1 MRPAPMAELREQQF
15 ALARYVRDPLRNAP
29 PPGIE
34 GRPIEDRRVAIYR
47 DLFYNSIESL
57 LAGNFPV
64 IRKTLGDTR
73 WHALVRAF
81 YADHRCRTPLFTEIG
96 REFIQ
101 FLEPREPHGPEPHGV
116 APGPQADN
124 PPWLHE
130 LAHYEWVEL
139 ALQIADDELPPHDP
153 GGDLLAGKP
162 VPSPLAWALAYCW
175 PVSRIGPTFQPEL
188 APDAPTLL
196 LVRRDAAGDV
206 HFSGLSPLVYRLLQL
221 LDDDA
226 LDSGLAALQALA
238 AEAGA
243 RDVASFVADGTA
255 MLQRLRGEGVL
266 LGTRPA

>member
-1 MRPAPMAELREQQF
+1 MAELRDQQF
-15 ALARYVRDPLRNAP
+15 ALARHVRDPARNAP

-34 GRPIEDRRVAIYR
+34 DRRLAIYR

-64 IRKTLGDTR
+64 IRKTLGDSR

-101 FLEPREPHGPEPHGV
+101 YLEFLEHGRLEHRRLEHRAQG
-116 APGPQADN
+116 DN

-139 ALQIADDELPPHDP
+139 ALQIADDEPPPHDP
-153 GGDLLAGKP
+153 GGDLLTGKP
-162 VPSPLAWALAYCW
+162 VPSPLAWALAYAW
-175 PVSRIGPTFQPEL
+175 PVSRIGPEFQPER
-188 APDAPTLL
+188 APDTPSLL

-206 HFSGLSPLVYRLLQL
+206 HFSELSPLVYRLLQL
-221 LDDDA
+221 LDDESTA
-226 LDSGLAALQALA
+226 SGHAALQVLA

-243 RDVASFVADGTA
+243 DDLDAFLGDGLA
-255 MLQRLRGEGVL
+255 MLHRLRAEGVL

>member
-1 MRPAPMAELREQQF
+1 MAELREQQF
-15 ALARYVRDPLRNAP
+15 ALARHVRDPARNAP

-34 GRPIEDRRVAIYR
+34 GRPIEDRRIAIYR

-101 FLEPREPHGPEPHGV
+101 FLEPHD
-116 APGPQADN
+116 ASDA

-153 GGDLLAGKP
+153 DGNLLAGKP

-175 PVSRIGPTFQPEL
+175 PVSRIGPEFQPDI

-206 HFSGLSPLVYRLLQL
+206 HFSELSPLVYRLLQL

-226 LDSGLAALQALA
+226 TDSGRAALQALA
-238 AEAGA
+238 TEAGA
-243 RDVASFVADGTA
+243 VDIDAFVADGTA
-255 MLQRLRGEGVL
+255 MLQRLHGEGVL

>member
-1 MRPAPMAELREQQF
+1 MAELRDQQF
-15 ALARYVRDPLRNAP
+15 ALARHVRDPSRHPP

-34 GRPIEDRRVAIYR
+34 ARRIAIYR

-64 IRKTLGDTR
+64 IRKTLGDER

-81 YADHRCRTPLFTEIG
+81 YAEHRCRTPLFTEIG

-101 FLEPREPHGPEPHGV
+101 FLEQRDP
-116 APGPQADN
+116 APGASGQH

-139 ALQIADDELPPHDP
+139 ALQIADDALPPHDP
-153 GGDLLAGKP
+153 DGDLLTGKP
-162 VPSPLAWALAYCW
+162 VPSPLAWALAYRW
-175 PVSRIGPTFQPEL
+175 PVSRIGPQFQPER

-206 HFSGLSPLVYRLLQL
+206 HFSELSPLVYRLLQL
-221 LDDDA
+221 LDDEA
-226 LDSGLAALQALA
+226 TPSGGAALQALA

-243 RDVASFVADGTA
+243 PDLAAFASDGMA
-255 MLQRLRGEGVL
+255 MLQRLHGEGVL

>member
-1 MRPAPMAELREQQF
+1 MAELREQQF
-15 ALARYVRDPLRNAP
+15 ALARHVRDPVRNAP
-29 PPGIE
+29 PPGI
-34 GRPIEDRRVAIYR
+34 GDRRLAIYR

-64 IRKTLGDTR
+64 IRKTLGETQ

-101 FLEPREPHGPEPHGV
+101 FLELC
-116 APGPQADN
+116 PQADN

-206 HFSGLSPLVYRLLQL
+206 HFSELSPLVYRLLQL

>member
-1 MRPAPMAELREQQF
+1 MAELREQQF
-15 ALARYVRDPLRNAP
+15 VLARHVRDPSRNAP
-29 PPGIE
+29 PPGLE
-34 GRPIEDRRVAIYR
+34 GRPIEDRRIAIYR

-64 IRKTLGDTR
+64 IRKTLGDSR

-101 FLEPREPHGPEPHGV
+101 FLEQREPDRHEGDIP
-116 APGPQADN
+116 A
-124 PPWLHE
+124 WLHE

-139 ALQIADDELPPHDP
+139 ALQIAEDDQPPHDP
-153 GGDLLAGKP
+153 DGNLLAGKP
-162 VPSPLAWALAYCW
+162 VASPLAWALAYCW
-175 PVSRIGPTFQPEL
+175 PVSRIGPEFQPDR

-206 HFSGLSPLVYRLLQL
+206 HFSELSPLVYRLLQL

-226 LDSGLAALQALA
+226 TASGRTALEALA

-243 RDVASFVADGTA
+243 TDIPAFIADGTA
-255 MLQRLRGEGVL
+255 MLQRLHGEGVL